1 MSVLRGAAA
10 IVGIGE
16 TELGHLPGSN
26 VMDLYA
32 ESARLALDD
41 AGMKKDDVDGLIVF
55 GSRVEDH
62 TRFQALIAEHLGM
75 PLKHYTDVTKTG
87 GASSAG
93 AVRTAASLIATDQ
106 CENVLIVFADNL
118 SSGLGTEGI
127 LPIFAAHH
135 HTEFEMP
142 FGPLIISLYA
152 LVARRMIA
160 EYGWTEEQV
169 AHAAVAARQ
178 WAALNPKA
186 ALRSPIT
193 VEEVLRSR
201 MITSPL
207 RRHDCSL
214 ISDGGTAVLM
224 TRADRARDFKTK
236 PVYLLGAGS
245 MFSYYYIHNLP
256 DFTDYLIDMGAESA
270 NQAKRIARLECADMD
285 VAFLGDPVTWCVPA
299 NLASMGFCSKA
310 EAGKFVASGAIAP
323 GGSLPLN
330 THGGNLACAHPGTPG
345 QMLNIV
351 EAVRQ
356 LRGEAGA
363 RQQKK
368 AETAMIHGQAGVLT
382 SHCTVILGTEAT
394 L

>member
-1 MSVLRGAAA
+1 MPGLRGAAA

-26 VMDLYA
+26 VMDLCA
-32 ESARLALDD
+32 QSARLALDD

-62 TRFQALIAEHLGM
+62 TRFQALVAEHLGM

-87 GASSAG
+87 GASSAS

-106 CENVLIVFADNL
+106 CDNVLIVFADNL

-152 LVARRMIA
+152 LVARRMMA
-160 EYGWTEEQV
+160 EYGWTEGQV

-186 ALRSPIT
+186 SLRNPIT

-207 RRHDCSL
+207 RRHDCGL
-214 ISDGGTAVLM
+214 ISDGGTAVVVS
-224 TRADRARDFKTK
+224 RADRAKDFRTR
-236 PVYLLGAGS
+236 PVYVLGAGS

-270 NQAKRIARLECADMD
+270 AVARRIARLDNSDIDM
-285 VAFLGDPVTWCVPA
+285 AFVGDPVTWCVPA
-299 NLASMGFCSKA
+299 NLASCGFSTKK
-310 EAGKFVASGAIAP
+310 EAAAFVASGAIAP
-323 GGSLPLN
+323 GGRLPVN

-345 QMLNIV
+345 QMMNVI

-356 LRGEAGA
+356 LRGQAGE
-363 RQQKK
+363 RQQRR

-382 SHCTVILGTEAT
+382 SHCTLVLGTEST